1 MSAELVMAG
10 PGQPVIHD
18 APHDL
23 ESLFYV
29 LVGICV
35 LLDEPFKFKSNND
48 LSCCF
53 DKFFNTF
60 EPSVL
65 KSIVI
70 QSDLTWSPMI
80 VEHLSPY
87 FKPLLP
93 LLTRLR
99 QDIIS
104 PMYTDKDG
112 KFRRAKP
119 LTHCVLID
127 AIIDTL
133 LSLDDG
139 AWTPYSNPDVG
150 NKYCTS
156 RSGDKAGEESKHREN
171 GGEDEDEDKDKD
183 EDDEDDQEMTSP
195 ADEPPASSL
204 AQSIISDSESDVHA
218 ESHAPPA
225 LHHPVRPT
233 FLKPITRPPYLP
245 RFSSRASGG
254 IGFQSDTFTM
264 EIRRR
269 ALEDAPDDYS
279 HPRVKRA
286 RSSSKSAGETSSH
299 LVPQSIL
306 KGKSTNTTM
315 LRQST
320 RTIGKKPE

>member
-1 MSAELVMAG
+1 MAG

-35 LLDEPFKFKSNND
+35 LLDEPFKFKSNDD
-48 LSCCF
+48 LSYCF
-53 DKFFNTF
+53 DKYFNTF

-93 LLTRLR
+93 LLTHLH

-112 KFRRAKP
+112 NFHRAKP
-119 LTHCVLID
+119 LTHRVLID

-150 NKYCTS
+150 NNYCTS
-156 RSGDKAGEESKHREN
+156 HSGDKESKYRDN
-171 GGEDEDEDKDKD
+171 RGEDEDEDKDKD
-183 EDDEDDQEMTSP
+183 KDNEDDQEMMSP
-195 ADEPPASSL
+195 ADEPPTSSL
-204 AQSIISDSESDVHA
+204 TQSIISDSESDVHI
-218 ESHAPPA
+218 ESHASPA
-225 LHHPVRPT
+225 TLHHTFHHIFHHT

-254 IGFQSDTFTM
+254 MGFQSNTFTM
-264 EIRRR
+264 EVRRR

-279 HPRVKRA
+279 HPWVKRA
-286 RSSSKSAGETSSH
+286 QSSSKSAGESSSH
-299 LVPQSIL
+299 LAPQSIL
-306 KGKSTNTTM
+306 KGKSMNTTM
-315 LRQST
+315 LRRST